1 MNAPARR
8 GHPAWILAG
17 SAAAGLA
24 AVAILATLRGP
35 SAPSHHPTPRS
46 AAEAGPVQSAA
57 LYAEYPRVEETYR
70 MAAAIPQVL
79 DGLYCYCHCSE
90 NLDHYSL
97 LECFQSDHAAGCDV
111 CLSEALTAYRMTQQ
125 GASLAAVR
133 KAIDDVYGT

>member
-8 GHPAWILAG
+8 RHPAWILAG

-24 AVAILATLRGP
+24 AVAILASIQTR

-46 AAEAGPVQSAA
+46 AAEAGTVQNAA
-57 LYAEYPRVEETYR
+57 LYAAYPRVEETYR
-70 MAAAIPQVL
+70 MAAAVPQVL
-79 DGLYCYCHCSE
+79 DGLYCYCDCSE
-90 NLDHYSL
+90 NLGHYSL

-125 GASLAAVR
+125 GASLAAIR
-133 KAIDDVYGT
+133 KAIDDVYGA